1 MQYIDSNKRVVLL
14 NARNKDHDQL
24 AKDHPFSYARL
35 LFLDY
40 EDPDSKSL
48 ILLVDCSKG
57 VRKMYVSEDQLVKES
72 RGLKSFKFAIETT
85 DNLITTVRP
94 YIQGHVNLREASPSP
109 QKPAPK
115 KVSGQSRQ
123 ARKNVTKMSESE
135 DSRTTDEE
143 DSPGAELA
151 SRIPSSDQNK
161 IRREMMQNLP
171 ITHIHRPLVDAKTGR
186 RPLEIREPHKL
197 HV

>member
-1 MQYIDSNKRVVLL
+1 
-14 NARNKDHDQL
+14 
-24 AKDHPFSYARL
+24 
-35 LFLDY
+35 
-40 EDPDSKSL
+40 
-48 ILLVDCSKG
+48 
-57 VRKMYVSEDQLVKES
+57 MYVSEDRLVKES
-72 RGLKSFKFAIETT
+72 CGLESIKFALETT
-85 DNLITTVRP
+85 DNLTTTLWP

-197 HV
+197 HVQNQKKKMKINLHATVVPFIVMVHPKECANIDTLDVRKHAQYNYYVIGGLHTTEARRATC

>member
-1 MQYIDSNKRVVLL
+1 
-14 NARNKDHDQL
+14 
-24 AKDHPFSYARL
+24 
-35 LFLDY
+35 
-40 EDPDSKSL
+40 
-48 ILLVDCSKG
+48 
-57 VRKMYVSEDQLVKES
+57 MYVSEDRLVKES
-72 RGLKSFKFAIETT
+72 CGLESFKFVIETT
-85 DNLITTVRP
+85 DNLITTLRP

-161 IRREMMQNLP
+161 IRREIVQKKLIRKGQVFNLP
-171 ITHIHRPLVDAKTGR
+171 ITLIHRSPVDAKSGR